1 MSFLPTEIIMFPYK
15 NNFCRGTFFMADFNS
30 NFNDI
35 QKQIAV
41 ADLTEEQIQE
51 LMNALQTRRNA
62 KPKLTTEE
70 LAFFQCCRE
79 HRSYANDK
87 DLDAVVCPHC
97 GSVKSAT
104 AICFCISVKL
114 KSTPN
119 IKSPPTKIVF
129 VREHNYFCEQKIC
142 LCIIIFKN
150 V

>member
-1 MSFLPTEIIMFPYK
+1 
-15 NNFCRGTFFMADFNS
+15 MADFNS

-70 LAFFQCCRE
+70 KVFFQCCRE

-87 DLDAVVCPHC
+87 ELDTVVCPHC
-97 GSVKSAT
+97 GSV
-104 AICFCISVKL
+104 L
-114 KSTPN
+114 
-119 IKSPPTKIVF
+119 
-129 VREHNYFCEQKIC
+129 
-142 LCIIIFKN
+142 LG
-150 V
+150 